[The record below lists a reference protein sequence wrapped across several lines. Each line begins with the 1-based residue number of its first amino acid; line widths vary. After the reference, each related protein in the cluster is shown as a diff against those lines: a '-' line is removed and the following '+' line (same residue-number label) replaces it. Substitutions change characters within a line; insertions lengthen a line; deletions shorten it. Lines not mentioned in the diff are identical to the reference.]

1 MKPWMNIPVSPS
13 PSREV
18 KGQEQDVSCKMLPCQ
33 QGELFT
39 SCRSEE
45 KRPFVQSQIN
55 TSSSGDSAKALCCRA
70 AGATGCL

>member
-1 MKPWMNIPVSPS
+1 MLQMMKPWMNIPVSPS

-55 TSSSGDSAKALCCRA
+55 TSSSVL
-70 AGATGCL
+70 